1 MEAIKGSWGLLLA
14 GEEKGRHGG
23 AAGELG
29 SPGGQGAGRAG
40 RTPALERCSGG
51 SEAPHGDIRRL

>member
-1 MEAIKGSWGLLLA
+1 MEATKGSWGLLLA

-29 SPGGQGAGRAG
+29 SPGGQDGLLLWKDAQEGVELPMG
-40 RTPALERCSGG
+40 TPEG
-51 SEAPHGDIRRL
+51 SR